1 MVQFSKIMKPEKGLK
16 KETTVPKRE
25 LRLKEVVPS
34 LDKRGLKTDGVE
46 ALYNALLNR
55 ALEVRERVIK
65 DQGISPSPILRLI
78 HEIISKEQIDNF
90 YKYTLIVTDD
100 YGLPSHDISVT
111 AASLKVGKGL
121 NYDLKGLLKLGLAAF
136 FQNIGMYKI
145 PEKIVNKKGK
155 LTKEESE
162 LIKKHPQ
169 FSYEILLKMGK
180 SFRWLAEIA
189 LQIHERY
196 DGSGY
201 PHGLKG
207 KEISEYALIIG
218 LVDMYIAMIRHRP
231 YREKFIQTEAIKSIL
246 EIGKG
251 KFPPYIVKAFLN
263 QITLF
268 PINTYV
274 RLNNNAI
281 GRVISTD
288 ENKPMRPTVEIIFDS
303 RGRRLSNPQIVD
315 LRDSPLL
322 HITDTID
329 ENSLRK

>member
-1 MVQFSKIMKPEKGLK
+1 
-16 KETTVPKRE
+16 
-25 LRLKEVVPS
+25 
-34 LDKRGLKTDGVE
+34 
-46 ALYNALLNR
+46 
-55 ALEVRERVIK
+55 
-65 DQGISPSPILRLI
+65 
-78 HEIISKEQIDNF
+78 
-90 YKYTLIVTDD
+90 
-100 YGLPSHDISVT
+100 
-111 AASLKVGKGL
+111 
-121 NYDLKGLLKLGLAAF
+121 
-136 FQNIGMYKI
+136 MYKI

-201 PHGLKG
+201 PRGLKG
-207 KEISEYALIIG
+207 KEISEYAFIIG

-329 ENSLRK
+329 ENSLKK